1 MTRMGPTMDAAEPAM
16 GVQAL
21 AGEAQRSG
29 GVSLY
34 ARLASA
40 LRARIAQ
47 GEWLPG
53 DQIATIDALA
63 AEYGVATITVRLA
76 VRLLV
81 EEGTLRSSR
90 GRGTH
95 VLRSPSE
102 PLASAGLRAAIND
115 PRVLGPDHAIRILA
129 RRAVDAL
136 PGELDHRHRRAAR
149 YQHVHKLH
157 EYGGTAFALMDIY
170 VEAGIY
176 ARFPP
181 GADEQHK
188 LSLLLRDHSGVR
200 ISESREE
207 MTIIGANRR
216 TAELLRC
223 PIAAPLVRVRRWRTD
238 AGGVVIYACVVLYRG
253 DLFVWEHAETAPE
266 ADHFGHHIVP
276 TPQLPETGGT

>member
-1 MTRMGPTMDAAEPAM
+1 MTRMATKMDAGM
-16 GVQAL
+16 GAQAL
-21 AGEAQRSG
+21 VGEAQGSG

-53 DQIATIDALA
+53 DQIATIEALA

-81 EEGTLRSSR
+81 DEGTLRSSR

-95 VLRSPSE
+95 VLRSPSV

-115 PRVLGPDHAIRILA
+115 PRVLGPDHSIRVLT
-129 RRAVDAL
+129 RREVDRL
-136 PGELDHRHRRAAR
+136 PGELDHRHKRAALYR
-149 YQHVHKLH
+149 HVHKLH
-157 EYGGTAFALMDIY
+157 EYRGTAFALMDIY

-176 ARFPP
+176 GRFPP
-181 GADEQHK
+181 GSDERQK

-200 ISESREE
+200 ICESREE
-207 MTIIGANRR
+207 MTIIGANRS
-216 TAELLRC
+216 TSELLRC

-238 AGGVVIYACVVLYRG
+238 AAGVVIYACIVLYRG
-253 DLFVWEHAETAPE
+253 DLFVWEHVETTPE

-276 TPQLPETGGT
+276 MAQFPKR